1 MGAAKGLL
9 GRGSR
14 SAEAGTGEE
23 PEAPC
28 AATGGLDERLCYPAS
43 MNPSLL
49 GWLLG
54 VPLAIV
60 LYELVRSRVVRWAG
74 TRLRAGA
81 LGYVRH
87 NRVRLDSPWF
97 MDRLYLREALE
108 VDGQVDEAVR
118 SAARERDEPAA
129 LLRARVDAW
138 IHEIA
143 PTFNLLAYYRF
154 GAGLSRAAVNFC
166 YELVFD
172 RDRYQRAMAK
182 VPEGSSVVFVMN
194 HRSNADYVVLSYGLL
209 RHVALS
215 YAVGE
220 WARVWPLDALFRA
233 FGSYFVRRG
242 EKDRLYHKVLERYV
256 QLLVSTGGTTGF
268 FIEGRLSRTGALG
281 DPKAGLLDYLVGLRR
296 EHPEREIVFVPVG
309 LNLDR
314 VFEDRSLLGEA
325 PGTRPPGPLQKLRSL
340 LGVIV
345 NVPVLIGA
353 SFVRLSLRAHRKFGY
368 AAVAMG
374 EPLSLS
380 EWQRRRMDGAELAAL
395 PWEARKPQIKALA
408 EDLLTAV
415 GRTVPAT
422 PVPIFCLALLRDGE
436 PTRSAVTERVRA
448 LLGELRGAGAPV
460 ALGRAFKAATE
471 AHSGI
476 DGVEEDLTALEEAEQ
491 LVTVAGYAL
500 SRRGLIR
507 HEAGRFSV
515 ASNAEEVL
523 RYYARSIGHHV
534 GWRG

>member
-1 MGAAKGLL
+1 ML
-9 GRGSR
+9 
-14 SAEAGTGEE
+14 
-23 PEAPC
+23 
-28 AATGGLDERLCYPAS
+28 
-43 MNPSLL
+43 PSIL
-49 GWLLG
+49 GWVLG

-60 LYELVRSRVVRWAG
+60 VYELVRARVVRRMH
-74 TRLRAGA
+74 TSLRAGA

-97 MDRLYLREALE
+97 MDRLWLREALE
-108 VDGQVDEAVR
+108 IDGEVDEAVR
-118 SAARERDEPAA
+118 SAAREREEPIAA
-129 LLRARVDAW
+129 LRARVDAW

-154 GAGLSRAAVNFC
+154 GAGLSRLAVNLC

-172 RDRYQRAMAK
+172 RERYARAMAA
-182 VPEGSSVVFVMN
+182 VPEGASVVFVMN

-281 DPKAGLLDYLVGLRR
+281 EPKAGLLDYLVGLRR

-314 VFEDRSLLGEA
+314 VFEDRSLLSEA
-325 PGTRPPGPLQKLRSL
+325 PGARPPGALAKVRSGLGVLVSLPRL
-340 LGVIV
+340 LGA
-345 NVPVLIGA
+345 G
-353 SFVRLSLRAHRKFGY
+353 FVRLSLRAHRKFGY
-368 AAVAMG
+368 AAVAVGRPM
-374 EPLSLS
+374 PLSD
-380 EWQRRRMDGAELAAL
+380 WQKKRLDGAELAAM
-395 PWEARKPQIKALA
+395 PWEERKPLVKALA
-408 EDLLTAV
+408 EDLLGAV
-415 GRTVPAT
+415 AHTVPAT
-422 PVPIFCLALLRDGE
+422 PVPLFCLALLSEGE
-436 PTRSAVTERVRA
+436 PTRSAVGERVRA
-448 LLGELRGAGAPV
+448 LMADLRARDVPI
-460 ALGRAFKAATE
+460 ALGRAFSRQNE
-471 AHSGI
+471 APSGI
-476 DGVEEDLTALEEAEQ
+476 DGVEEDLSALEEAEQ
-491 LVTVAGYAL
+491 IVTVAGYAL
-500 SRRGLIR
+500 SRRGLIQ
-507 HEAGRFSV
+507 HEAGRFSIQPG
-515 ASNAEEVL
+515 AEEVL
-523 RYYARSIGHHV
+523 RYYARSIGHHT